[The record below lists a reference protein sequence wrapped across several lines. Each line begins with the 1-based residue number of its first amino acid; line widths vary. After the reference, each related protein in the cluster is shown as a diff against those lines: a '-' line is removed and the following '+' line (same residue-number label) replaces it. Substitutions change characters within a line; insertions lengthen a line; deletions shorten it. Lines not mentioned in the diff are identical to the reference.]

1 MTSPDSQLRFSV
13 QTILLPGRDLSEQFA
28 NAAAWGY
35 DGVEVAIGPAFD
47 PVARLPD
54 LRRASEGAGIPVAAI
69 CTHPMYDP
77 LHPDQRE
84 QRRRLATL
92 TELLTQADEIG
103 AAGVVSVPI
112 RPGAALPKPDAP
124 VTDESVVPTAAIDLD
139 YAARVLGDWA
149 TTLPPGT
156 SRLFLEPLNRF
167 EARLLNRVG
176 QAVGLARRIDHPRVV
191 ALADLFHM
199 NIEEASMREPL
210 VDAGALLGHV
220 HIADNNRLEPGA
232 GCLDFRVP
240 LAALREI
247 AYSGWV
253 SLECFG
259 PGGPVTRPASASLP
273 RAAAL
278 LRQIMADL
286 GQPMAATG

>member
-1 MTSPDSQLRFSV
+1 MTSFDSQPQFSV
-13 QTILLPGRDLSEQFA
+13 QTVLLPGRDLSEQFA

-47 PVARLPD
+47 LGARLPE
-54 LRRASEGAGIPVAAI
+54 LRRASERAGIPVAAI
-69 CTHPMYDP
+69 CTHPMHDP
-77 LHPDQRE
+77 LHPDQHE
-84 QRRRLATL
+84 QRRRLAAL
-92 TELLTQADEIG
+92 TEILAQADEIG
-103 AAGVVSVPI
+103 AAGVVSVPL
-112 RPGAALPKPDAP
+112 RPGAAFPGPDAP
-124 VTDESVVPTAAIDLD
+124 IADENIVPTASIDLD
-139 YAARVLGDWA
+139 YAAQVLGEWA

-176 QAVGLARRIDHPRVV
+176 QAVELARRSDHPRVV

-199 NIEEASMREPL
+199 NIEEASMRDPL
-210 VDAGALLGHV
+210 IEADALLGHV

-232 GCLDFRVP
+232 GCMDFRVP

-247 AYSGWV
+247 GYSGWV

-273 RAAAL
+273 RAVAL

-286 GQPMAATG
+286 GQATALAG